1 MEGSSFHK
9 TPKCSQYLSPLEPDQ
24 QVRNWTHH
32 HSGLQG
38 RLGKETGA
46 SWVSC
51 FTAPGSAL
59 SRAQSIVCT
68 GRLHSAQSTVG
79 HNRAK
84 FTAVQSA
91 RLHFCPLP
99 SCSQQCRTQLTATT
113 SYSSVNPLPTLV
125 RVHCLR
131 PILCCTFIHPWFSI
145 FCWHL
150 QTRPVWY
157 SIYQLRSNLFQTI
170 QVPTVQLKSNV
181 VKSSGS
187 ALKSNVAK
195 SFSV

>member
-51 FTAPGSAL
+51 FTAPGSTL

-91 RLHFCPLP
+91 RLHVCPLP
-99 SCSQQCRTQLTATT
+99 SCSQQCRAQLTATT
-113 SYSSVNPLPTLV
+113 SYSSVNPLAHLGQGALSWSSPMLYIYPSLV
-125 RVHCLR
+125 LN
-131 PILCCTFIHPWFSI
+131 LLLA
-145 FCWHL
+145 L

-157 SIYQLRSNLFQTI
+157 SIYQLRIAIFFKQFKFLQ
-170 QVPTVQLKSNV
+170 
-181 VKSSGS
+181 
-187 ALKSNVAK
+187 
-195 SFSV
+195 FS